1 MCKVYANNDSADVHP
16 FFYEDEAL
24 GLTLEKMLLMTSEY
38 DYRHGN
44 GTLIDDMLKGTD
56 YFHSK
61 IAFKLEEKG
70 SVKIGFRVEL
80 PNKSGQM
87 PFIDYF
93 HLFYYGKNEIQTGI
107 ADMNKGIIE
116 NVPTGIYNLKG
127 QLVRSN
133 MSTEGLAKGLYL
145 INGKKVVIK

>member
-1 MCKVYANNDSADVHP
+1 
-16 FFYEDEAL
+16 
-24 GLTLEKMLLMTSEY
+24 
-38 DYRHGN
+38 
-44 GTLIDDMLKGTD
+44 
-56 YFHSK
+56 
-61 IAFKLEEKG
+61 
-70 SVKIGFRVEL
+70 
-80 PNKSGQM
+80 M

-107 ADMNKGIIE
+107 ADMNKGIVE